1 MVNVSIKTILM
12 HGILLGCLSTISN
25 NWAMEK
31 TELITLQPISLYMKD
46 RNKHSLIRENG
57 KLSREIYLLINKNRL
72 KIENKDDA
80 QQIPINNI
88 FVSYIWRNSSHEDN
102 IVTPGQYTFDKNN
115 MCFRFSLLEEQT
127 SLPIIMSN
135 NQHKNLRKMQLDT
148 QGKIVAI
155 AGNQIHFIYD
165 DRHTGDETE
174 FTADFVNTWNDFD
187 DSFSDEKDS
196 VSGEIPPSE
205 TSAEK
210 LTENEGLKKK
220 ITKKQEIRH
229 IPTTGLYQYSPF
241 HEQYRL
247 LNKEGFLTDN
257 IQPLEATL
265 RGIIIKNENNT
276 FDFQI
281 TAEQIKE
288 VWTNTSKD
296 LISIQITAE
305 QFKILE
311 QNQRANNPEKKT
323 FVMVNDTNQAFVIDG
338 IIKKSYFTKRNCA
351 LVTTALG
358 LIAVVIYAMQKYNI
372 RFSDLKISELFK
384 NISLSS
390 TTTA

>member
-1 MVNVSIKTILM
+1 MLNKVTKTFLLS
-12 HGILLGCLSTISN
+12 GILSALLTTVNGSFGMEASNKQLQFFVLALNSTDIINEVVNNHIDINNSYPLSPAYTANDTFSRTIINPGNPVNIQQEKYNLSKDLLTTLAGYQKDGRRVFVQKSSNEQLIKPIQEIIIEKTQAACQYEQNYRQRERIKQIDSISN
-25 NWAMEK
+25 A
-31 TELITLQPISLYMKD
+31 IS
-46 RNKHSLIRENG
+46 
-57 KLSREIYLLINKNRL
+57 
-72 KIENKDDA
+72 NKDFAEED
-80 QQIPINNI
+80 
-88 FVSYIWRNSSHEDN
+88 NSS
-102 IVTPGQYTFDKNN
+102 
-115 MCFRFSLLEEQT
+115 
-127 SLPIIMSN
+127 
-135 NQHKNLRKMQLDT
+135 
-148 QGKIVAI
+148 
-155 AGNQIHFIYD
+155 
-165 DRHTGDETE
+165 
-174 FTADFVNTWNDFD
+174 
-187 DSFSDEKDS
+187 EK
-196 VSGEIPPSE
+196 EL
-205 TSAEK
+205 K
-210 LTENEGLKKK
+210 ENEGLKKK